1 MTESPQ
7 HQKEQV
13 LLRINRKFIREF
25 SKIGTR
31 FTSGESIVGYIM
43 PFAILRSDDYPMD
56 AYSIIDLKDMPD
68 EALTNLGLQKISA
81 PPVIPQY
88 RCFKEGEIIEEFDR
102 YMNED
107 GELEAFHPN
116 SIGESPV
123 ESFVD
128 NPKFLKFVKTE
139 INEEEL

>member
-1 MTESPQ
+1 
-7 HQKEQV
+7 
-13 LLRINRKFIREF
+13 
-25 SKIGTR
+25 
-31 FTSGESIVGYIM
+31 M

-81 PPVIPQY
+81 TPVIPQY

-116 SIGESPV
+116 SIGEAPV

-139 INEEEL
+139 PNG